1 MYLLAVGVVIM
12 LAGLLFGYDQGVIS
26 GALDGIQKQFSVGTL
41 LLEVITSWVTLGAMV
56 GALVAGGLAD
66 RLGRRLDHR
75 LRRRPVLA
83 GALVEALAPGSGVL
97 VAGRLLVGFGVGV
110 ASVAA
115 PSTPPSWPP
124 PGCEDAWSP
133 STNWPSPSAS
143 SWPTS
148 PTTC

>member
-1 MYLLAVGVVIM
+1 MYLLAVGLVVM

-66 RLGRRLDHR
+66 RRGRRWTIVFAA
-75 LRRRPVLA
+75 VLFVA
-83 GALVEALAPGSGVL
+83 GALTEALAPGSGVL
-97 VAGRLLVGFGVGV
+97 VIGRLLVGFGVGV

-115 PSTPPSWPP
+115 PALRGRAGAQPASAVGWSRSISWP
-124 PGCEDAWSP
+124 
-133 STNWPSPSAS
+133 
-143 SWPTS
+143 
-148 PTTC
+148 